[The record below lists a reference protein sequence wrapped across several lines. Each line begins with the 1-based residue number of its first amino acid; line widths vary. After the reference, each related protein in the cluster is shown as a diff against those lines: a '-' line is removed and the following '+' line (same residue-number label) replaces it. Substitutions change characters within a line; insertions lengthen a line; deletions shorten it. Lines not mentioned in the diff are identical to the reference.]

1 MEPDHPRP
9 LRGRLA
15 GVEMLSYSIGPS
27 AGQLRAG
34 GVASLTSPRVA
45 AWSGGLLCVGAVG
58 VVCLAL
64 PGFTR
69 YSSRA
74 SLSPA
79 PTGQPE
85 GPAPGAA
92 LLSGLNF
99 LAGPPESASS

>member
-1 MEPDHPRP
+1 MISGIFRGTLWNQTIPDP

-34 GVASLTSPRVA
+34 GVASLSSPRVA
-45 AWSGGLLCVGAVG
+45 AWSGGLLCAGAVG
-58 VVCLAL
+58 LVCLAL

-74 SLSPA
+74 SLGPA
-79 PTGQPE
+79 PEGPVREGPAPE
-85 GPAPGAA
+85 GPAE
-92 LLSGLNF
+92 
-99 LAGPPESASS
+99 AGS